1 MPRRSTRLTAW
12 LGILAILLTVL
23 VPLGSQRVKQAD
35 LRDDPMCSAVAHG
48 AVHASAAHDDA
59 PADPAAAHFDA
70 CAYCVLLA
78 HLPALTPAP
87 LLATTAAIVVHD
99 AHTPP
104 RTSHCVRNLRYV
116 RRPSRAPPLDA

>member
-1 MPRRSTRLTAW
+1 MPRRSTRFTAW

-23 VPLGSQRVKQAD
+23 VPVGSQWVKQASRSAD
-35 LRDDPMCSAVAHG
+35 VLCSAVAHH
-48 AVHASAAHDDA
+48 AAHASGAHDHA
-59 PADPAAAHFDA
+59 PDDPAAAHFEA
-70 CAYCVLLA
+70 CAYCGLLA

-87 LLATTAAIVVHD
+87 RLTATTARLALD

-104 RTSHCVRNLRYV
+104 RTSHCIRNLRYV